1 MRAKIKDWIHKYVK
15 IDPDKNIIIFDRS
28 AQKLSNMFGRSLKRS
43 KPANAQIKPNVAV
56 ICMNSFFFWGITSDR
71 NENKIIGIEI
81 KEGI

>member
-28 AQKLSNMFGRSLKRS
+28 AQKLSNMFGSSLKRS
-43 KPANAQIKPNVAV
+43 KPANAQINPNVAV
-56 ICMNSFFFWGITSDR
+56 ICINSFFFWGIKRD
-71 NENKIIGIEI
+71 NHENKIMGIEI